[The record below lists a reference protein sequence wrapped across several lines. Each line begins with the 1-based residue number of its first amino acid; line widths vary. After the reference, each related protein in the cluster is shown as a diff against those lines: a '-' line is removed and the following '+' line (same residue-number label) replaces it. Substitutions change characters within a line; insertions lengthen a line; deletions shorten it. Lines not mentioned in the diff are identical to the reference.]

1 MTFIDKKCVAHVRLQ
16 LSLSKLYNFALKNM
30 THNFYD
36 FFICKNCCKVRFF
49 SSSIIKSLIDRKNF
63 SFSPPRKSWS
73 T

>member
-36 FFICKNCCKVRFF
+36 FLICKNCCKVFF
-49 SSSIIKSLIDRKNF
+49 FINH
-63 SFSPPRKSWS
+63 
-73 T
+73 